1 MNFHLLPFSA
11 SENAGRVDAIF
22 WALTGLSAF
31 ILVIVFVPLIYFS
44 IKYRRGS
51 EADRTPLKTPTWK
64 FEVTWTILPFF
75 IGMGI
80 FAWAAEVYF
89 HIESPPANALEVD
102 VVGKQWMW
110 KLQHAEGNREIN
122 ELHVPLGRAIKLTMT
137 SQDVIHDFF
146 VPAFRAK
153 QDVVPG
159 RYTTEWFTP
168 TRVGRYRIFCA
179 QFCGASHA
187 AMVGWVNVM
196 EPGDYQ
202 KWLVTTGQ
210 GETMVA
216 AGERLFNQVGCS
228 GCHGVSSKIHAPRLE
243 GLYGHPVPL
252 DGGQVVTA
260 DDKYIRDSILLP
272 ASQITAGYQN
282 LMPSFAGRLS
292 EDEVMELIAYIKSM
306 ANKEPSD
313 YNPTP

>member
-1 MNFHLLPFSA
+1 
-11 SENAGRVDAIF
+11 
-22 WALTGLSAF
+22 
-31 ILVIVFVPLIYFS
+31 
-44 IKYRRGS
+44 
-51 EADRTPLKTPTWK
+51 
-64 FEVTWTILPFF
+64 
-75 IGMGI
+75 
-80 FAWAAEVYF
+80 
-89 HIESPPANALEVD
+89 
-102 VVGKQWMW
+102 
-110 KLQHAEGNREIN
+110 
-122 ELHVPLGRAIKLTMT
+122 MT

-146 VPAFRAK
+146 IPAFRVK

-159 RYTTEWFTP
+159 RYTTEWFIP
-168 TRVGRYRIFCA
+168 SRVGRYRIFCA
-179 QFCGASHA
+179 QFCGTSHA
-187 AMVGWVNVM
+187 AMVGWVDVM

-210 GETMVA
+210 GETMAV

-228 GCHGVSSKIHAPRLE
+228 GCHGVSSKFQAPKLE

-292 EDEVMELIAYIKSM
+292 EEEVMELIAYIKSI
-306 ANKEPSD
+306 ADKQPSD
-313 YNPTP
+313 YNP

>member
-1 MNFHLLPFSA
+1 MAFHLFPPDA
-11 SENAGRVDAIF
+11 SVTGRQVDCIF

-31 ILVIVFVPLIYFS
+31 IVLIVFLPLAYFS
-44 IKYRRGS
+44 IRYRRGS
-51 EADRTPLKTPTWK
+51 KVDRTPSKIPTWK
-64 FEVTWTILPFF
+64 FEVTWTIIPLF

-89 HIESPPANALEVD
+89 HIESPPSNALQVD

-122 ELHVPLGRAIKLTMT
+122 ELHVPLGRAVMLTMT

-146 VPAFRAK
+146 IPAFRVK

-168 TRVGRYRIFCA
+168 NKIGRYHIFCA
-179 QFCGASHA
+179 QFCGTSHA
-187 AMVGWVNVM
+187 AMVGWVDVM

-210 GETMVA
+210 GETMAA

-292 EDEVMELIAYIKSM
+292 EEEVMELIAYIKTM
-306 ANKEPSD
+306 AEKEPSD